1 MSDTKFRALKGCKG
15 AMERLE
21 FFASSDPKC
30 PHCGDECSVSD
41 NEWWKLYE
49 EGEHDVT
56 CPSCD
61 EDFTV
66 RTSVSYSFSTDEQ
79 EDYEDDEESSN
90 AS

>member
-1 MSDTKFRALKGCKG
+1 MTDKFAALKSCSD

-21 FFASSDPKC
+21 FFSNDNPKC
-30 PHCGDECSVSD
+30 PHCGHECSVSE

-61 EDFTV
+61 DDF
-66 RTSVSYSFSTDEQ
+66 SVSTRVSYTFSTDRQ
-79 EDYEDDEESSN
+79 ES
-90 AS
+90 